1 MDAAAAL
8 SRPLLV
14 FIGPSACG
22 KSTLVRGLAERGM
35 IRVHPTWT
43 TRPPRAGEDPTDE
56 KLEHRFVDEARF
68 SSLEREGFFLGTT
81 QMFGLP
87 HRYGLPRLDLQSE
100 GAVDAVMLRAPLV
113 EQLRALVPWL
123 LVYEIDADLEQAAA
137 RIVERSVDGDEAR
150 ARTIANK
157 AELEQGRAI
166 ADRLFTNDGDPDDL
180 VESVLIALLADYGPS
195 LHPPR
200 SPTFA
205 SPPTP
210 PPPSTALLPPARH
223 GAVPER
229 PSRPHAR
236 RERSVFEVIGIVI
249 VVVGAVLAAGVLVLA
264 LVFAYGMS
272 QWANNK

>member
-1 MDAAAAL
+1 MRL
-8 SRPLLV
+8 GSP
-14 FIGPSACG
+14 
-22 KSTLVRGLAERGM
+22 
-35 IRVHPTWT
+35 
-43 TRPPRAGEDPTDE
+43 
-56 KLEHRFVDEARF
+56 
-68 SSLEREGFFLGTT
+68 SLEREGFFLGTT

-87 HRYGLPRLDLQSE
+87 HRYGLPRLDLQAE
-100 GAVDAVMLRAPLV
+100 GPVDAVMLRAPLV

-123 LVYEIDADLEQAAA
+123 LVYEIDADLEQATA

-150 ARTIANK
+150 ARTLANK
-157 AELEQGRAI
+157 SELEQGRAI

-195 LHPPR
+195 LHPPG
-200 SPTFA
+200 SPESA
-205 SPPTP
+205 SPPAPAP
-210 PPPSTALLPPARH
+210 PPPSPALPPPPRH
-223 GAVPER
+223 RAAPER

-249 VVVGAVLAAGVLVLA
+249 VVVGAVLVAGVLVMA